1 MWKYSSTCVQ
11 GIKSQTWFKTRY
23 GIAWRLA
30 LVRGLIQKW
39 STRLW
44 WNSGTWFLD
53 NDNCFLFSRV
63 ITRFKNISS
72 MWPLAKSNP
81 IFYSQGKAQWIA
93 RFASIRLQSR
103 APWEQK
109 RTIIGMV
116 KSPVEG
122 NSVVLLKMDE
132 PLVFSD
138 FARPICIPDKDDFV
152 DQDSKC
158 VTLGMQS

>member
-1 MWKYSSTCVQ
+1 
-11 GIKSQTWFKTRY
+11 
-23 GIAWRLA
+23 
-30 LVRGLIQKW
+30 
-39 STRLW
+39 
-44 WNSGTWFLD
+44 
-53 NDNCFLFSRV
+53 
-63 ITRFKNISS
+63 
-72 MWPLAKSNP
+72 
-81 IFYSQGKAQWIA
+81 
-93 RFASIRLQSR
+93 
-103 APWEQK
+103 
-109 RTIIGMV
+109 MV

>member
-1 MWKYSSTCVQ
+1 MTPF
-11 GIKSQTWFKTRY
+11 I
-23 GIAWRLA
+23 
-30 LVRGLIQKW
+30 IQ
-39 STRLW
+39 SHF
-44 WNSGTWFLD
+44 FL
-53 NDNCFLFSRV
+53 
-63 ITRFKNISS
+63 
-72 MWPLAKSNP
+72 
-81 IFYSQGKAQWIA
+81 SQGKAQWIA

-138 FARPICIPDKDDFV
+138 FARPICIPEEDDFV
-152 DQDSKC
+152 DHDSKC
-158 VTLGMQS
+158 VTLGMQMQ